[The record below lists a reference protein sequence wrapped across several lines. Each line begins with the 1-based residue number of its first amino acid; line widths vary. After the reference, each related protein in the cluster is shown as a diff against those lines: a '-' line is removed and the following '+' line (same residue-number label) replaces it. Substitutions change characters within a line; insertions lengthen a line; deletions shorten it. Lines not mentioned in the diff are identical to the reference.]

1 MAHKKGG
8 GSSTNGRDSHGQ
20 RLGVKRFGGQVVTGG
35 SILIRQRGTHY
46 KPGKNVGRAKDDS
59 LFALMDGVVRFEDRG
74 GKGRFISV
82 LPPRK
87 HAVALRE
94 EVCCAGRK
102 LKHLILDTQ
111 RPGRRLF
118 LFFSSALAYAFFVY
132 PLGTRCPMFADEAK
146 ILVKGGDGGN
156 GCMAFRREKYV
167 PRGGP
172 SGGDGGHG
180 GDIYLEAN
188 PNDNTL
194 LRYRYNR
201 EFRAERGRHGEGSDC
216 HGRRATTWCSRFP
229 SAQWFLTRTP
239 ASSFSIFT
247 EPGQRFRAARGGRG
261 GRGNGNPAFVRP
273 WHQAPRE
280 HEEGRPGEERNLRL
294 ELKLLADVGLVGF
307 PNAGKS
313 TLISRISA
321 ARPKIAAY
329 PFTTL
334 EPHLGVVSADPDAAP
349 GKGRTFVV
357 ADLPGLIEGAHEGVG
372 LGIRFLKHVERT
384 RLIAH
389 LVDTSDANDRDP
401 VRDFEIIEHEL
412 AAFSPALAEKPMIV
426 VATKLD
432 ATTDRTHLDEAA
444 RIRREARPRISRDFV
459 GDGRGNR

>member
-1 MAHKKGG
+1 
-8 GSSTNGRDSHGQ
+8 
-20 RLGVKRFGGQVVTGG
+20 
-35 SILIRQRGTHY
+35 
-46 KPGKNVGRAKDDS
+46 
-59 LFALMDGVVRFEDRG
+59 
-74 GKGRFISV
+74 
-82 LPPRK
+82 
-87 HAVALRE
+87 
-94 EVCCAGRK
+94 
-102 LKHLILDTQ
+102 
-111 RPGRRLF
+111 
-118 LFFSSALAYAFFVY
+118 
-132 PLGTRCPMFADEAK
+132 MFADEAK
-146 ILVKGGDGGN
+146 VKVTGGDGGN

-172 SGGDGGHG
+172 SGGDGGNG

-188 PNDNTL
+188 SNDNTL

-216 HGRRATTWCSRFP
+216 HGRSGSDTI
-229 SAQWFLTRTP
+229 LTVPVGTVVYD
-239 ASSFSIFT
+239 ADSGEQLFDFT
-247 EPGQRFRAARGGRG
+247 ESGQRFRAARGGHG
-261 GRGNGNPAFVRP
+261 GRGNGNPHFVRP
-273 WHQAPRE
+273 WHQAPTE
-280 HEEGRPGEERNLRL
+280 HEDGRPGQERQLRF

-321 ARPKIAAY
+321 AKPKIAAY

-349 GKGRTFVV
+349 GNGRTFVV
-357 ADLPGLIEGAHEGVG
+357 ADVPGLIEGAHEGAG

-401 VRDFEIIEHEL
+401 IRDFEIIEHEL

-432 ATTDRTHLDEAA
+432 ATTNHEHLEALREFAAKRGLEFHAISSASGEGIVELVRAMANALDRIPKPAA
-444 RIRREARPRISRDFV
+444 APEKSESIAPKDAQAAQEGQLSHGEHHSAEPSREDR
-459 GDGRGNR
+459 

>member
-1 MAHKKGG
+1 
-8 GSSTNGRDSHGQ
+8 
-20 RLGVKRFGGQVVTGG
+20 
-35 SILIRQRGTHY
+35 
-46 KPGKNVGRAKDDS
+46 
-59 LFALMDGVVRFEDRG
+59 
-74 GKGRFISV
+74 
-82 LPPRK
+82 
-87 HAVALRE
+87 
-94 EVCCAGRK
+94 
-102 LKHLILDTQ
+102 
-111 RPGRRLF
+111 
-118 LFFSSALAYAFFVY
+118 
-132 PLGTRCPMFADEAK
+132 MFADEAK

-156 GCMAFRREKYV
+156 GCVAFRREKYV

-172 SGGDGGHG
+172 SGGDGGNG

-201 EFRAERGRHGEGSDC
+201 EFRAERGRHGEGSNC
-216 HGRRATTWCSRFP
+216 HGRSGGDTILKVPVGTVIFDADSGE
-229 SAQWFLTRTP
+229 QLYD
-239 ASSFSIFT
+239 FT
-247 EPGQRFRAARGGRG
+247 EPAQRYLVARGGRG

-280 HEEGRPGEERNLRL
+280 HEDGRPGQERHLRL

-334 EPHLGVVSADPDAAP
+334 EPHLGVVSADPGAAP
-349 GKGRTFVV
+349 GEGRTFVV

-372 LGIRFLKHVERT
+372 LGTRFLKHVERT

-389 LVDTSDANDRDP
+389 LIDTSDASDRDP

-412 AAFSPALAEKPMIV
+412 VSFSPALAEKPMIV
-426 VATKLD
+426 IATKLD
-432 ATTDRTHLDEAA
+432 ATTDRERLEKLQAFAA
-444 RIRREARPRISRDFV
+444 
-459 GDGRGNR
+459 GRGLAFYAISSASGEGVAELVRGMADALGGIPKPAVPAETWGEATSGAAPVAKGPHSLPAAEDRAAAHHGEKR